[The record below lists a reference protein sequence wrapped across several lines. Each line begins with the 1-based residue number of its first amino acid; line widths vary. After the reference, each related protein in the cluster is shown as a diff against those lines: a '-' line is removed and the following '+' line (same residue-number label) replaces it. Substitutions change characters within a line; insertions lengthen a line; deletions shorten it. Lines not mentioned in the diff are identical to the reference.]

1 MFQQAFSSPEGLDL
15 LTVLRFSQDHLMVFL
30 QNVVHLCH
38 VLAADGLDDV
48 AFVVR
53 GMESGTAASLRL
65 TVQRSAAGQWI
76 LQTDEKTL
84 KAQRLMKISYR
95 KELKEAWPARQ
106 RFDQYGKDS
115 VSTKLKVFITV
126 DVRVTGSE
134 RTFLQTVDMFMFL
147 TDI

>member
-106 RFDQYGKDS
+106 RFHQYGKDS